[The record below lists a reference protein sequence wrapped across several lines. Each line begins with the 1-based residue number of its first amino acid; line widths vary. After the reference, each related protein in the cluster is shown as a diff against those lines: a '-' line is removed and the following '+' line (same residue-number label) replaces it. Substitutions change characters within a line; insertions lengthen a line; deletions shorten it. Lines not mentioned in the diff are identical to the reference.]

1 MIDKGYRSIRV
12 LFFLLIPIFFSSC
25 SGLFFFPEKNLVLT
39 PSTAKLEYRSIP
51 VTTAD
56 GLQLDGW
63 LLAGAPPV
71 KGTIVY
77 MHGNAQNISYHLAA
91 VHWLPEEH
99 YNVYLYDY
107 RGFGESQGKPTIE
120 SSIADYADVMATLE
134 NALPEEQQ
142 KYIVF
147 GQSLGGAFAIAAVAK
162 YQHEFPI
169 DLLVIDSAFSGF
181 RRIAKEKLKSFW
193 LTRPI
198 RSLLGLT
205 ITNEPDLLQEVALI
219 SPTPIIFIQGMED
232 QVVPSHHSKNLFK
245 AAKQPKELWLEP
257 DAEHTQS
264 LLHKE
269 LRDRFVKALDS
280 YTGKNQSSAQY

>member
-1 MIDKGYRSIRV
+1 MIDRGYRSIRV
-12 LFFLLIPIFFSSC
+12 LFFLFIPVFFSAC
-25 SGLFFFPEKNLVLT
+25 SGLFFFPEKKLVLT
-39 PSTAKLEYRSIP
+39 PSVAKLKYSSVP

-77 MHGNAQNISYHLAA
+77 LHGNAQNISYHLAA

-107 RGFGESQGKPTIE
+107 RGFGESQGEPTIE
-120 SSIADYADVMATLE
+120 SSIVDYADVMATLE
-134 NALPEEQQ
+134 NVLPKEQQ

-169 DLLVIDSAFSGF
+169 DLLVVDSAFSGF

-219 SPTPIIFIQGMED
+219 PPTPIIFIQGIED
-232 QVVPSHHSKNLFK
+232 KIVPLHHSENLFK

-257 DAEHTQS
+257 DAGHTQS

-269 LRDRFVKALDS
+269 LRDRFVEALDY
-280 YTGKNQSSAQY
+280 YTQHRYK